1 MRPSRWRRGGACSR
15 LQSRARWLLVVAFA
29 VVVLA
34 VVALVGCWRVVR
46 ARFVADRPFSPL
58 FGGRYVGPDWAARNG
73 LETEPVAG
81 ELEDFDV
88 YERPGTDLE
97 SGPVDAFDPDDV
109 HPAVR
114 RFYERTSDYDLVYET
129 RWHRGFRLGA
139 WLASFATA
147 RLEQLN
153 LPGRSD
159 GRTRRLE
166 SRLARVPTSADPRDA
181 RVWTRID
188 PDSGEAVFVA
198 TYATHERAVVTYANV
213 AVPLPASNLSTVL
226 RPEQCSLES
235 GAKGVTFTT
244 RGPGDGGLFLV
255 TPFGAIRLPMEQ
267 QFRVWPV
274 AGGGQDRLHASHEMW
289 LFGRQFLTIE
299 YVIEARERNS
309 R

>member
-1 MRPSRWRRGGACSR
+1 MGPWRWRRGGARSR
-15 LQSRARWLLVVAFA
+15 FQSRARWLLVVAFTA
-29 VVVLA
+29 
-34 VVALVGCWRVVR
+34 VALVGCWRAIR
-46 ARFVADRPFSPL
+46 TRFVADRPFSPL

-73 LETEPVAG
+73 LEVDPVAG

-88 YERPGTDLE
+88 YERQEIDLE
-97 SGPVDAFDPDDV
+97 SGPVDAFDPGDV

-114 RFYERTSDYDLVYET
+114 RFYERTSDYDLTYET

-166 SRLARVPTSADPRDA
+166 SRLARVPTSADPRGA
-181 RVWTRID
+181 RVWTRTD

-198 TYATHERAVVTYANV
+198 VYTTHERAGVTYANV

-226 RPEQCSLES
+226 RPEQFALES
-235 GAKGVTFTT
+235 DEDGVTFTT
-244 RGPGDGGLFLV
+244 RGPGDGGLYLV
-255 TPFGAIRLPMEQ
+255 TPLGPVRLPMEQ
-267 QFRVWPV
+267 RFRVWRV
-274 AGGGQDRLHASHEMW
+274 ASDGQDLHASHEMW
-289 LFGRQFLTIE
+289 LVGRQFLTIE
-299 YVIEARERNS
+299 YTIEARDGDS

>member
-1 MRPSRWRRGGACSR
+1 MLFTLAF
-15 LQSRARWLLVVAFA
+15 ALVV
-29 VVVLA
+29 
-34 VVALVGCWRVVR
+34 CWRVVR
-46 ARFVADRPFSPL
+46 VRFVADRPFSPQ
-58 FGGRYVGPDWAARNG
+58 FGGRYIGPDWAARNG
-73 LETEPVAG
+73 LEADPVAG

-97 SGPVDAFDPDDV
+97 SGRVVAFDPDDV
-109 HPAVR
+109 HTDVR
-114 RFYERTSDYDLVYET
+114 RFYERTSDYDLAYET

-181 RVWTRID
+181 RVWTRTD

-198 TYATHERAVVTYANV
+198 IYATHERAGVTYANV
-213 AVPLPASNLSTVL
+213 AVPLPGSNLSTVL

-235 GAKGVTFTT
+235 GEDGVTFTT

-255 TPFGAIRLPMEQ
+255 TPLGAVRLPMEQ
-267 QFRVWPV
+267 RFRVWPV
-274 AGGGQDRLHASHEMW
+274 AGGGHDRLHASHEMW

-299 YVIEARERNS
+299 YVIEARERDS